1 MNEHLQS
8 ERDLDPRDLWP
19 FEQVQR
25 ETEEFERILRRF
37 GITILP
43 GSPLE
48 RMCMSLLE
56 LEECRQSGG
65 DTMEDLRIAYRPA
78 FGLNDIVRRVVRLH
92 NHQDFPVL
100 IDHLH
105 LLNTGTVAQN
115 ISAVTDQEAAKIFE
129 LLIGLI
135 CLEVGTN
142 TNLDSPVRSYGDNP
156 DILTDLD
163 GRRWGFACKVP
174 SGTSPKTLFQRLKE
188 GIAQIEKSPAAEIG
202 CVIFNLKN
210 YIDHDKTWPLNNPDE
225 YLARK
230 ENPIYRCWASILSPL
245 NILRSHAWKCQQQ
258 LVTSNGRGNVRALF
272 GGKKSIPGALFLL
285 QTTTQLQYVEGPVN
299 TVLGLF
305 HLMDEGVS
313 SADAAVLNK
322 LNDAMHHH

>member
-1 MNEHLQS
+1 MNEHLPS
-8 ERDLDPRDLWP
+8 EKDLDPRDVWS

-25 ETEEFERILRRF
+25 ETEELERILGRF

-48 RMCMSLLE
+48 KMCLSLLE
-56 LEECRQSGG
+56 LEERRRSGG

-78 FGLNDIVRRVVRLH
+78 FGLNDLVRRVVRLH
-92 NHQDFPVL
+92 NHQDFRVL
-100 IDHLH
+100 VGHLR
-105 LLNTGTVAQN
+105 LLNSGTIAQN
-115 ISAVTDQEAAKIFE
+115 ISAVADQVAAKIFE

-135 CLEVGTN
+135 CLEIGTN
-142 TNLDSPVRSYGDNP
+142 TCLDSPVRSYGDNP
-156 DILTDLD
+156 DILTNLD

-174 SGTSPKTLFQRLKE
+174 SGTSPITLFERLKE
-188 GIAQIEKSPAAEIG
+188 GIKQIERSPAETG

-225 YLARK
+225 YAAGK
-230 ENPIYRCWASILSPL
+230 ETPTYRCWANLVSPL
-245 NILRSHAWKCQQQ
+245 NILRANALECQRQ
-258 LVTSNGRGNVRALF
+258 LITVNGRENVRALF
-272 GGKKSIPGALFLL
+272 CGRKSISGALFFL
-285 QTTTQLQYVEGPVN
+285 QTTTALQFLEGPVN

-305 HLMDEGVS
+305 HLMNEEVS
-313 SADAAVLNK
+313 SVDAAVLNK